1 MESLIF
7 VILDASGRVA
17 TEEGVEVIMEHEAA
31 AYPFTQ
37 ERINQLKEEEEEAKR
52 NQTLKTLLVNGSRDY
67 VISGHGKQEMY
78 IPRLIVYIF
87 WAILR
92 FFLEG

>member
-1 MESLIF
+1 
-7 VILDASGRVA
+7 
-17 TEEGVEVIMEHEAA
+17 MEHEAA
-31 AYPFTQ
+31 AYPFTK